1 MRELRAKLRNDEL
14 AKSNKS
20 ARAEKEANRAKHTNY
35 KRNDDHIGKHRSEG
49 GNELIAKACK
59 VRFRWPQNGP
69 PTSNNS
75 AFRAKH
81 NTTLQNGFETQGQ
94 SFAWRRQRSFGNP
107 YNI

>member
-20 ARAEKEANRAKHTNY
+20 ARAEQEANRAKHTNY
-35 KRNDDHIGKHRSEG
+35 KRNDDHIVKHKSED

-75 AFRAKH
+75 A
-81 NTTLQNGFETQGQ
+81 
-94 SFAWRRQRSFGNP
+94 
-107 YNI
+107 

>member
-35 KRNDDHIGKHRSEG
+35 KRNDDHIGKHRSED

-75 AFRAKH
+75 A
-81 NTTLQNGFETQGQ
+81 
-94 SFAWRRQRSFGNP
+94 
-107 YNI
+107 